1 MRFSLCGF
9 TCKCITRDD
18 AGELI
23 VLNGM
28 LIKVKIDAR
37 YFELQYLYEI
47 ISLAFQFSDENVKKY
62 NHRYFDGHKPFA
74 VGHTAVSMA
83 KKLI

>member
-28 LIKVKIDAR
+28 LIKVKIDAPF
-37 YFELQYLYEI
+37 FELHYLYEI
-47 ISLAFQFSDENVKKY
+47 IGLAFQFRDENVKKY
-62 NHRYFDGHKPFA
+62 NHRYLDDHKPFA
-74 VGHTAVSMA
+74 IDHTAVSMA
-83 KKLI
+83 EKLV